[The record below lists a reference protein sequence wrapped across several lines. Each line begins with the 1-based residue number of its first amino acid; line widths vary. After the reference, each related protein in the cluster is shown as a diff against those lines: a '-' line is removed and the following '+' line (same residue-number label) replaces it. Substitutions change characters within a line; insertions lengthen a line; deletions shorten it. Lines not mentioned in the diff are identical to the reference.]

1 MKIIFL
7 GTGTSQGVPTI
18 GCKCDVC
25 MSKNPKDKR
34 LRTSLLVEVE
44 GKTIVIDAG
53 PDFRQQMLR
62 ENVQKVDAVL
72 LTHKHKDHVA
82 GLDDIRPYNYLQ
94 KSPIE
99 IFADKQTLST
109 VKQEFAYSFEKSYY
123 KGAPKMNLHKI
134 ENKMFTAAGI
144 NILPIKVRHE
154 KMEIF
159 GYRIKNFTYITD
171 ANYISP
177 EEMKKIEKSKVFVLN
192 ALRHEKHP
200 SHFTFS
206 EALEIMHTIK
216 PEQGF
221 LTHSSHNIGLYNEVT
236 KKLPSFVQLAYDG
249 LKIEF

>member
-34 LRTSLLVEVE
+34 LRTSVFVEVE
-44 GKTIVIDAG
+44 GKTIIIDVG

-62 ENVQKVDAVL
+62 EDVQKIDAVL

-82 GLDDIRPYNYLQ
+82 GLDDLRPFNFMQ

-99 IFADKQTLST
+99 IFADKQTLQT
-109 VKQEFAYSFEKSYY
+109 VRQEFSYSFEKSYY
-123 KGAPKMNLHKI
+123 KGAPKMNLHEI

-144 NILPIKVRHE
+144 KILPIKVSHE

-159 GYRIKNFTYITD
+159 GYRINNFTYITD

-177 EEMKKIEKSKVFVLN
+177 IEMKKVENSKVFVLN
-192 ALRHEKHP
+192 ALRHEKHT

-206 EALEIMHTIK
+206 EALEIMNTVK
-216 PEQGF
+216 PEKGF
-221 LTHSSHNIGLYNEVT
+221 FTHASHNIGLYDEVQ
-236 KKLPSFVQLAYDG
+236 KKLPSFVELAYDG
-249 LKIEF
+249 LQLEF